1 MQVTETNAEGLK
13 REFKVVIN
21 AAEIEE
27 KIDARLQ
34 ELGKDVRV
42 PGFRPGK
49 IPTRILKQRF
59 GPSVLGEVLERSVND
74 SSQQAIAERGLR
86 PALQPEIKITS
97 FEEGKDLEY
106 DLAVELM
113 PEVQPADFSTF
124 ELERVKVAVPQQEI
138 DEALERLA
146 QQQRK
151 TEPLAKARKS
161 KSGDVL
167 VIDFKGTVDGE
178 AFPGMEGEDHHLEL
192 GSNSFVAGFED
203 QLIGLDKDGQATVTV
218 TFPEDYVNDKLAAQE
233 AVFEVTVKDILA
245 TVPIAIDDEMAKAY
259 GAESLEQLKERISEQ
274 LGGEYSRVAHS
285 LVKRDI
291 LDKLAETHSFD
302 VPAGMVEIEFDTIW
316 KQVEE
321 DRKAGRVDPDDEG
334 KDEEALKSDYRE
346 IAERR
351 VRLGLLLSEIGRLN
365 NIEVSNEELQGAL
378 FQEAQ
383 RHPGHEREVIEF
395 YQKNPQ
401 ALANL
406 RGPLYENKVIDFILE
421 QAKVTEKSLSP
432 EELRKQLEGESG
444 DDDAE
449 DAPVKPKAKAASKSG
464 AKKAPASKAK
474 APAKKKAKKDSD
486 EA

>member
-27 KIDARLQ
+27 KIDARIQ
-34 ELGKDVRV
+34 ELGKEVRI

-49 IPTRILKQRF
+49 VPTKILKQRF

-86 PALQPEIKITS
+86 PAMQPQIKITS

-106 DLAVELM
+106 DLALELM
-113 PEVQPADFSTF
+113 PDVQPADFSTF

-167 VIDFKGTVDGE
+167 VIDFKGTVGGE

-218 TFPEDYVNDKLAAQE
+218 TFPEDYVNDKLSGQE

-245 TVPIAIDDEMAKAY
+245 TVPVPVDDEMAKSY
-259 GAESLEQLKERISEQ
+259 GADNLDQLKERIGEQ
-274 LGGEYSRVAHS
+274 LGGEYDRVARS
-285 LVKRDI
+285 LVKRDV
-291 LDKLAETHSFD
+291 LDKLAEAHNFE
-302 VPAGMVEIEFDTIW
+302 VPPGMVEIEFDTIW
-316 KQVEE
+316 KQVDD
-321 DRKAGRVDPDDEG
+321 DRQAGNVDPDDEG
-334 KDEEALKSDYRE
+334 KDEETLKADYRA

-365 NIEVSNEELQGAL
+365 NIEVSNEELQRAL

-406 RGPLYENKVIDFILE
+406 RGPLYEDKVIDFILE
-421 QAKVTEKSLSP
+421 QAKVGEKALSP
-432 EELRKQLEGESG
+432 DELRKQLEGEG
-444 DDDAE
+444 AGEEEAE
-449 DAPVKPKAKAASKSG
+449 GAKKPAKAAKAKSG

-474 APAKKKAKKDSD
+474 APAKKKAEKDGE